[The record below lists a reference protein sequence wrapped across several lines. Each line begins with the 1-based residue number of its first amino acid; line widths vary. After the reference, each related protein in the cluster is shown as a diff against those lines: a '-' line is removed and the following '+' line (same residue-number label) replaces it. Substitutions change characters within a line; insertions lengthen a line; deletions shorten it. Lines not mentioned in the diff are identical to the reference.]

1 MADPKPELS
10 PTMRALGQAIANHP
24 NPVQAAQL
32 GFDLWLEVLGS
43 GHVSTCNFKAGG
55 QILEGEPGENEIV
68 VPVMVIGG
76 RIVIGFDPT
85 LPPDGYA
92 LKP

>member
-1 MADPKPELS
+1 MSESKLSEPMQALADAIRE
-10 PTMRALGQAIANHP
+10 RRGAADVALC
-24 NPVQAAQL
+24 

-43 GHVSTCNFKAGG
+43 GHAKGRDMVRGG
-55 QILEGEPGENEIV
+55 TFATGKEAPTDLK

-76 RIVIGFDPT
+76 RVVVSFDPT
-85 LPPDGYA
+85 LPPDGFV